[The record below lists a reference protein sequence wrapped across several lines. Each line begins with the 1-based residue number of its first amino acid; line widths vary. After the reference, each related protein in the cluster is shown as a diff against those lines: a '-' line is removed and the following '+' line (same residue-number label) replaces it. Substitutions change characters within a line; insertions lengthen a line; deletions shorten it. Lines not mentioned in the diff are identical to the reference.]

1 MRFIKLGIISIVFL
15 SMIVMIISMLMPS
28 SLTVSRV
35 IDINA
40 SPYKVYSYLND
51 LSKWK
56 LWLEGYDS
64 ANALLRTDAAGKV
77 AQLKLGTTTVTII
90 EANPR
95 NIKTIWQT
103 GKANPLP
110 AVFDIIYH
118 DSSSITTLHWQFNQ
132 KIKWYPWE
140 KLAAIASDKALGPL
154 MEKSME
160 NLKKL
165 AEEPAQ

>member
-1 MRFIKLGIISIVFL
+1 MIFL
-15 SMIVMIISMLMPS
+15 NGNYG
-28 SLTVSRV
+28 SR
-35 IDINA
+35 
-40 SPYKVYSYLND
+40 
-51 LSKWK
+51 
-56 LWLEGYDS
+56 GYDS
-64 ANALLRTDAAGKV
+64 SNALLRTDAAGKV
-77 AQLKLGTTTVTII
+77 AQLKMSTTTVTII

-103 GKANPLP
+103 GKAGLLP

-140 KLAAIASDKALGPL
+140 KFAAIASDKALGPL
-154 MEKSME
+154 MERSLD

-165 AEEPAQ
+165 MERS